1 MKSSLNRVMFVR
13 DYGKNSMI
21 LDIRVLDSQMQIS
34 KTTGELWSI
43 LISSEKIFYTY
54 LKKKKKAA

>member
-21 LDIRVLDSQMQIS
+21 LDIRVSDSQMQIS

-43 LISSEKIFYTY
+43 LISSGKIFYTY